1 MAIQLCVS
9 CRPALTVKRQL
20 SKRLLVLNNLTL
32 LFITKLH
39 YALHSV
45 HPSVRPSVCQS
56 VCRSIYV
63 CSVCACIRQEKVVSS
78 YININISNQTKSIER
93 MHEYMNQSINLYERA
108 PKTAG

>member
-45 HPSVRPSVCQS
+45 HPSVRPSVRLS
-56 VCRSIYV
+56 VCL
-63 CSVCACIRQEKVVSS
+63 SVYLCLLCLR
-78 YININISNQTKSIER
+78 
-93 MHEYMNQSINLYERA
+93 LYSTR
-108 PKTAG
+108 KGRIKLH